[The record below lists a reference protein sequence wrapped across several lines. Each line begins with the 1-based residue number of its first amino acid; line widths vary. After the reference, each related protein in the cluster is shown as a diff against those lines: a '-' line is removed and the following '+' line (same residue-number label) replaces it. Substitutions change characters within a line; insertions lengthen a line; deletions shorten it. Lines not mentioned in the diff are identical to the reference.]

1 MPTKAWYQ
9 RLRQATIRGRGQK
22 SLHFIS
28 FDLPSSLPM
37 TRFVDKVPEVC
48 VFAFTVVNTT
58 ALVSQVLPAGHQ
70 DRRDGVARRARAT
83 AAATH
88 MFFVSVAAMVP
99 VMFSF
104 LMTPLLQRLEAKE
117 DDDAMVDVNVPHQ
130 HVKDVFGVL
139 CFGKG

>member
-1 MPTKAWYQ
+1 MSSPCSLQQGWHWRRKECLCCARPASHTSEILLQ
-9 RLRQATIRGRGQK
+9 RSI
-22 SLHFIS
+22 
-28 FDLPSSLPM
+28 
-37 TRFVDKVPEVC
+37 
-48 VFAFTVVNTT
+48 
-58 ALVSQVLPAGHQ
+58 

-117 DDDAMVDVNVPHQ
+117 DDDAMVDVN
-130 HVKDVFGVL
+130 
-139 CFGKG
+139 